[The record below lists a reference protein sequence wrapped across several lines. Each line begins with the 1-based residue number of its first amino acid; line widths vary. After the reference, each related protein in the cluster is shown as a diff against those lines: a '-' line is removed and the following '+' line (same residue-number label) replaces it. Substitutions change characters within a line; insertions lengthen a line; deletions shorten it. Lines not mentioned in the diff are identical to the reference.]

1 MNAKPLFLFGTL
13 RHAPLLDAVAGCTL
27 TSEPATL
34 ADHAVT
40 WAVDAGGSERR
51 FPLCAPET
59 GASAEGVLVR
69 PDARAMAR
77 LDAYEQLWDY
87 RPEPVSVQV
96 AGRSVEA
103 LIYRPRAGLF
113 TPGTP
118 WSLSDW
124 VLSEGRLRTEVAHAL
139 MPLFDRLSPA
149 IVAERYP
156 LLAGY
161 VASRLRA
168 ADEIAPATLRH
179 DAMPGDVAL
188 LAREEP
194 YARFFAVIEDRL
206 RHRRFGGG
214 MSETVL
220 RAAFLMSDAVT
231 VLPYDPVR
239 DRVMVVEQFRAGP
252 FARGDR
258 NPWSI
263 EAIAGRIDAGE
274 TPETAARREAH
285 EEAALDMATLH
296 SAGRYYPSPGAV
308 TEFLY
313 NYIGIA
319 TLPDDAAGIHGLAS
333 EAEDI
338 RSHVLP
344 FDRLM
349 DLIQSGE
356 VANGPLI
363 TSAYWLALNRER
375 LRQPSG

>member
-1 MNAKPLFLFGTL
+1 MPAKPLFLFGTL
-13 RHAPLLDAVAGCTL
+13 RHAPLLDAVAGAPL
-27 TSEPATL
+27 DGEAATL
-34 ADHAVT
+34 ADHAVSR
-40 WAVDAGGSERR
+40 AVDGAGIAQR
-51 FPLCAPET
+51 FPLCAAQP
-59 GASAEGVLVR
+59 GAVAPGLLVR

-77 LDAYEQLWDY
+77 LDAYEQLWHY
-87 RPEPVSVQV
+87 RPEPVTVQ
-96 AGRSVEA
+96 ATDGPVEA
-103 LIYRPRAGLF
+103 LVYRPEAGLF
-113 TPGTP
+113 TPGEP
-118 WSLSDW
+118 WSLAEW
-124 VLSEGRLRTEVAHAL
+124 VALEGRLRTEVAQAL
-139 MPLFDRLSPA
+139 MPLFDRLPPA
-149 IVAERYP
+149 IIAERYP
-156 LLAGY
+156 LLAGH

-168 ADEIAPATLRH
+168 ADEPAPATLRH
-179 DAMPGDVAL
+179 DAMPDDVAL

-194 YARFFAVIEDRL
+194 YTRFFAVIEDRL

-214 MSETVL
+214 SSETVL

-274 TPETAARREAH
+274 EPETAARREAR
-285 EEAALDMATLH
+285 EEAALDLGVLH
-296 SAGRYYPSPGAV
+296 SSGRYYPSPGAV
-308 TEFLY
+308 TEYLY
-313 NYIGIA
+313 TYIGLA
-319 TLPDDAAGIHGLAS
+319 GLPDEAAGIHGLAS

-344 FDRLM
+344 FERLM
-349 DLIQSGE
+349 DLIRSGE

-375 LRQPSG
+375 LRQP